1 VKQKKVPMKIKFLL
15 FNSLF
20 LLISSEAYSQVVY
33 DLNGCIKTGLENNF
47 SLLIVKNSETIA
59 QNNFTLGNAG
69 FLPSLDVTSRHSGS
83 INDITRNQTD
93 GSQTQSDGEHNT
105 TTSAGLAMD
114 LTIFN
119 GFNVQTTYKKLNELK
134 HIGELNTQLA
144 IENLVADII
153 SGYYN
158 YIEQMMLL
166 KNLQYAVV
174 LSKERLRIDEDRYLL
189 GSSSKLQ
196 VLQSRVYLNAD
207 SSRLS
212 RQFEVVRAAQ
222 VRLNELLALKDL
234 SQRFTTT
241 DTSINVNPEL
251 LFEKLLEETLAKN
264 TSLLIASKNRTISE
278 YDYKLIVS
286 RSYPYLTASSGYN
299 YSINTYSASSTRN
312 QFTNGLSYGLT
323 LGVNIFDGLNQR
335 RNIRNS
341 SIDVKNKELKYL
353 EIEQGVRAD
362 LITLYSAYSN
372 YLRLITLENQNLQ
385 TATENLEIAMER
397 YKLGS
402 LSGIDLR
409 EVQKSLLDA
418 RESLL
423 SVEYQAK
430 LAEISLLLISGRI
443 MDYYL

>member
-1 VKQKKVPMKIKFLL
+1 MKIKFLL

-234 SQRFTTT
+234 SQKFTTT

-341 SIDVKNKELKYL
+341 SIDIKNKELKYL

>member
-1 VKQKKVPMKIKFLL
+1 MKIKFLL

-20 LLISSEAYSQVVY
+20 LLISSESYSQVVY

-83 INDITRNQTD
+83 ISDITRNQTD
-93 GSQTQSDGEHNT
+93 GSQTKSDGEHNT

-119 GFNVQTTYKKLNELK
+119 GFNVQTTYKKLSELK

-234 SQRFTTT
+234 SQKFTTT

-264 TSLLIASKNRTISE
+264 TSLMIAAKNRTISE

-299 YSINTYSASSTRN
+299 YSINTYSASSTKN

-443 MDYYL
+443 MDYYI